1 MSSIALRARVV
12 LLISLALALAAC
24 GGAVPTP
31 NAAAPKEPLAI
42 TIGMTEFAFEPA
54 EISASVGQPVKLA
67 LVNKGTLL
75 HDFSSMDAKVE
86 VMSMQEGAAHDTGDM
101 ESQMTMHMAVDAS
114 TTETLEFT
122 PTDTGTYE
130 FYCSV
135 EGHKAAGM
143 VGKLIVTP

>member
-12 LLISLALALAAC
+12 LLVSLALALAAC
-24 GGAVPTP
+24 GGTAPATSDTMSEEPQEVTMTMQEFKFDPT
-31 NAAAPKEPLAI
+31 
-42 TIGMTEFAFEPA
+42 
-54 EISASVGQPVKLA
+54 EISARVGRPVKVT

-86 VMSMQEGAAHDTGDM
+86 VVSMQEGAAHDMGGM

-114 TTETLEFT
+114 TTETLEFK
-122 PTDTGTYE
+122 PTEAGTYE

-135 EGHKAAGM
+135 EGHKEAGM
-143 VGKLIVTP
+143 VGQLIVTP

>member
-12 LLISLALALAAC
+12 LPISLALALAAC
-24 GGAVPTP
+24 GGTAPATSNAVSEEPQEVTMTMREFTFDPT
-31 NAAAPKEPLAI
+31 
-42 TIGMTEFAFEPA
+42 
-54 EISASVGQPVKLA
+54 EISARLGQPVRLA

-86 VMSMQEGAAHDTGDM
+86 VMSMQEGAAHDMGDL

-122 PTDTGTYE
+122 PTEAGTYE

>member
-1 MSSIALRARVV
+1 MSSIALRARAV
-12 LLISLALALAAC
+12 LLVSLALALAAC
-24 GGAVPTP
+24 GGTAPTP

-42 TIGMTEFAFEPA
+42 TTSMTEFAFEPA
-54 EISASVGQPVKLA
+54 EISVSVGQPVKLE

-86 VMSMQEGAAHDTGDM
+86 VMPMQEGAEHDMGDI
-101 ESQMTMHMAVDAS
+101 ESRMTMHMAVDAS

-122 PTDTGTYE
+122 PTEAGTYE

-135 EGHKAAGM
+135 EGHKEAGM
-143 VGKLIVTP
+143 AGKLIVTP

>member
-24 GGAVPTP
+24 GGTASTPSAAV
-31 NAAAPKEPLAI
+31 PKEPLAV
-42 TIGMTEFAFEPA
+42 TISMAEFAFEPA
-54 EISASVGQPVKLA
+54 GISASVGQPVKVT
-67 LVNKGTLL
+67 LVNNGTLL

-86 VMSMQEGAAHDTGDM
+86 VMSMQEGAAHDMGGT
-101 ESQMTMHMAVDAS
+101 ENEMTMHMAVDAS

-122 PTDTGTYE
+122 PTEAGTYE

-135 EGHKAAGM
+135 SGHKEQGM
-143 VGKLIVTP
+143 VGKLLVTP

>member
-1 MSSIALRARVV
+1 MSSIALKARVV
-12 LLISLALALAAC
+12 LLVPFALALAAC
-24 GGAVPTP
+24 GGTASTP
-31 NAAAPKEPLAI
+31 SAAAPKEPLAV
-42 TIGMTEFAFEPA
+42 TLSMSEFAFEPA
-54 EISASVGQPVKLA
+54 EVSARVGQPVKLA

-86 VMSMQEGAAHDTGDM
+86 VMSMHEGAAHDMGDM
-101 ESQMTMHMAVDAS
+101 ASQMTMHMAVDAS

-122 PTDTGTYE
+122 PTEAGAYE

-135 EGHKAAGM
+135 SGHKEQGM

>member
-12 LLISLALALAAC
+12 LLVSLALALAAC
-24 GGAVPTP
+24 GGAAPTP

-42 TIGMTEFAFEPA
+42 TIGMAEFAFEPA

-86 VMSMQEGAAHDTGDM
+86 VMSMQEGAAHDMGDL

-122 PTDTGTYE
+122 PTKAGTYE